1 MFVAYLE
8 TTQIYGGSFVRWV
21 LNIKTIHECSRWHF
35 GEDKFKRSKDVTR
48 L

>member
-21 LNIKTIHECSRWHF
+21 LNIKTFNECSRWHF
-35 GEDKFKRSKDVTR
+35 REDKFKRSKDVTR